1 MRVSKVR
8 RGVKAFTTGDL
19 KLPHFSTSLRMSVCV
34 CGTWLYECPEI
45 NGWKARITFGM
56 VGNIQ
61 PYFFFP
67 PCSFLEEAGVMLHCG
82 QGQEDCPEV

>member
-34 CGTWLYECPEI
+34 RYL
-45 NGWKARITFGM
+45 A
-56 VGNIQ
+56 V
-61 PYFFFP
+61 
-67 PCSFLEEAGVMLHCG
+67 
-82 QGQEDCPEV
+82 